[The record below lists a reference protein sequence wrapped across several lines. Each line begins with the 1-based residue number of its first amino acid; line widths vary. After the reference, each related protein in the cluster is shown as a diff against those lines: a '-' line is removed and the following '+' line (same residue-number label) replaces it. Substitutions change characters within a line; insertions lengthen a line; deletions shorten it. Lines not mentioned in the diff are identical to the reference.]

1 MKTIKLSYNQE
12 LAVYHG
18 KEVRITR
25 NGRVM
30 YIRQEDDGI
39 NAYTWTGTKWDD
51 VKVISELN

>member
-30 YIRQEDDGI
+30 YIRKEDDGI